1 MICHVVW
8 CALLAAALPA
18 PAWQVT
24 MEVLLPP
31 GPQTKEGEKE
41 KEPGRIEGSVVLA
54 SGETPVRKA
63 QLNLYASQLR
73 VPIHTSTDAEGRFVF
88 EKIPPGDYTL
98 SAAHP
103 RFVAADDTGAFR
115 RASSRRVSV
124 AEGQAVK
131 GITFKMMPGAVVTGR
146 VLDEFGDPQ
155 PRASVALQRYMFRQ
169 GKKQLAPAGMDQTD
183 DRGEYRIFNIPPGRY
198 YVSATYGDSAWS
210 RSVTRSGA
218 PESSYP
224 TVFYPGVLDAETA
237 IAFDLRPGEQRQGV
251 DLRLVPDRAVRVKG
265 RILDAGKPARDA
277 MISIFSKD
285 SSDFGM
291 QRFQPADPRSGEFDL
306 AGLRAGTYVLRAF
319 SSSLASGR
327 PQLQGRL
334 EVSVGSSDVEGL
346 TIPLESGVDI
356 PGELVFEGDGAAPV
370 SLEETP
376 TRVFLTTSEPG
387 LMGTPRP
394 AEVQPDGSFELSGV
408 PAGRYRAQLRPLPEG
423 GYLAGA
429 TFGGQDVTGAEFD
442 IAPGAQGPLKL
453 RVRLAAATIAGSVKD
468 DKGKLAPNIKVLI
481 APEVSRRDRDDLF
494 RLETTD
500 QNGSFAARNLPPGEY
515 RVWALTDVEFG
526 QHMDPDFLAS
536 LENEGEKVEA
546 EENGSYNLDLEIL
559 QEPGSR

>member
-1 MICHVVW
+1 MIRHAVW

-31 GPQTKEGEKE
+31 APQANKGEKE

-63 QLNLYASQLR
+63 QLNLYANELR

-88 EKIPPGDYTL
+88 EEIPPGDYTL
-98 SAAHP
+98 SAVHP
-103 RFVAADDTGAFR
+103 RFVAVDDSGAFR
-115 RASSRRVSV
+115 GAASRRVSV
-124 AEGQAVK
+124 AEGQTVK
-131 GITFKMMPGAVVTGR
+131 GILFKMMPGAVVTGR
-146 VLDEFGDPQ
+146 VIDEFGDPQ
-155 PRASVALQRYMFRQ
+155 PRARVALQRYMFRQ
-169 GKKQLAPAGMDQTD
+169 GKKQLVPAGMDQTD
-183 DRGEYRIFNIPPGRY
+183 DRGEYRIFNILPGRY
-198 YVSATYGDSAWS
+198 YVSATYDDTAWS
-210 RSVTRSGA
+210 RRAPRSGA

-224 TVFYPGVLDAETA
+224 AVFYPGVLDAQTA
-237 IAFDLRPGEQRQGV
+237 IAFDLRPGEERQGV

-285 SSDFGM
+285 SADFGV
-291 QRFQPADPRSGEFDL
+291 QKFQPADPKSGEFDL
-306 AGLRAGTYVLRAF
+306 AGLRPGTYVLRAF
-319 SSSLASGR
+319 SSSLAGGR

-334 EVSVGSSDVEGL
+334 EVSVGSADVVGL
-346 TIPLESGVDI
+346 TIPLEAGVNV
-356 PGELVFEGDGAAPV
+356 PGEVALDGDRAAAA
-370 SLEETP
+370 SFEETP
-376 TRVFLTTSEPG
+376 MRVFLATSEPG

-394 AEVQPDGSFELSGV
+394 AEVQPDRSFELSSV
-408 PAGRYRAQLRPLPEG
+408 PAGRYRAHLRPLPEG
-423 GYLAGA
+423 GYLAGV
-429 TFGGQDVTGAEFD
+429 TFGGQDVTGAEFE
-442 IAPGAQGPLKL
+442 IGPGAQGPLKL

-468 DKGKLAPNIKVLI
+468 DKGKLAPNVKVLV

-515 RVWALTDVEFG
+515 RVWALARVEFG
-526 QHMDPDFLAS
+526 QHMDPDFLAA
-536 LENEGEKVEA
+536 LENEGEKVEV
-546 EENGSYNLDLEIL
+546 EENGSHHLDLEIL
-559 QEPGSR
+559 QEPVTR